1 MFFASKLALS
11 VNSIGIG
18 GDGLFELSHPG
29 VIMNTIKLIRVMPSG
44 PAAEGVAMQSCVSNT
59 QVLSEM
65 GMELAEYEHL
75 IGTMYNSATDIRC
88 MGDSLRQMRTLFK
101 ANFVT
106 LILRVQEEPLLSPM
120 MVAGDV
126 ELGVG
131 GINHY
136 AYYAKST
143 LFDNLPTDTVFTVD
157 ELMSEAEWTSSSF
170 YLLFCQPHDCHQML
184 GADIRMPDGS
194 IVRFRINRPR
204 EQASFSAAE
213 RSMCA
218 MLLPH
223 LRRALHLYSLLDR
236 SESLGSLYSQT
247 ISRMA
252 VATFVLD
259 ENGSVVQLNSVAREI
274 LDSQDGLKVVGGRL
288 EATYPSDN
296 RELLRLVRNAFARAK
311 QGDARLHGAEAT
323 SISRPSGKVSL
334 GVVVE
339 LIPTQ
344 ELVEGK
350 GKPTVVV
357 YVRDAVSKSLMSN
370 VVTSQLYNLT
380 PAETALVLELANGLS
395 LEEASEALN
404 IRRNTARAHL
414 RSIFSKTGVR
424 RQTEL
429 VRIMLNSVVALAE
442 PNPPAS
448 AIEVR

>member
-1 MFFASKLALS
+1 
-11 VNSIGIG
+11 
-18 GDGLFELSHPG
+18 
-29 VIMNTIKLIRVMPSG
+29 
-44 PAAEGVAMQSCVSNT
+44 MQSRVPNA
-59 QVLSEM
+59 QVLAQI
-65 GMELAEYEHL
+65 GLELAEYEGL
-75 IGTMYNSATDIRC
+75 IGNMYDSAMDIRC
-88 MGDSLRQMRTLFK
+88 MGDSLRQLRKLFK

-106 LILRVQEEPLLSPM
+106 LILRVQDEPLLSPM
-120 MVAGDV
+120 MVAGDI
-126 ELGVG
+126 ELGEG

-143 LFDNLPTDTVFTVD
+143 LFDGLPTDTVFTID
-157 ELMSEAEWTSSSF
+157 ELMTDEEWVSSSF

-194 IVRFRINRPR
+194 TVRLRINRPR
-204 EQASFSAAE
+204 DQARFSQVE
-213 RSMCA
+213 RAMCA

-223 LRRALHLYSLLDR
+223 LRRALHMHSLLDR

-252 VATFVLD
+252 VATIVLD
-259 ENGSVVQLNSVAREI
+259 ENGTVVQLNPVAREI

-296 RELLRLVRNAFARAK
+296 RELSRLVRNAFQRVK
-311 QGDARLHGAEAT
+311 QGRAGLQIAEAT

-357 YVRDAVSKSLMSN
+357 YVRDAVSKSLVSN

-380 PAETALVLELANGLS
+380 PAETLLALELANGLS

-429 VRIMLNSVVALAE
+429 VRIMLNSVVALAG
-442 PNPPAS
+442 PQLPGS
-448 AIEVR
+448 AKDAL

>member
-1 MFFASKLALS
+1 
-11 VNSIGIG
+11 
-18 GDGLFELSHPG
+18 
-29 VIMNTIKLIRVMPSG
+29 
-44 PAAEGVAMQSCVSNT
+44 MQSLVPNA
-59 QVLSEM
+59 QVLAEL
-65 GMELAEYEHL
+65 GLELAEYERL
-75 IGTMYNSATDIRC
+75 IGNMYDSAINIHC
-88 MGDSLRQMRTLFK
+88 MGDSLRQIRTLFK

-106 LILRVQEEPLLSPM
+106 LILRVQDEPLLSPM
-120 MVAGDV
+120 MVAGDI
-126 ELGVG
+126 ELGEG

-143 LFDNLPTDTVFTVD
+143 LFDSLPTDTVFTVD
-157 ELMSEAEWTSSSF
+157 ELMSEAEWLSSSF

-194 IVRFRINRPR
+194 TVRFRINRPR
-204 EQASFSAAE
+204 DQARFSHVE
-213 RSMCA
+213 RAMCA

-223 LRRALHLYSLLDR
+223 LRRALHMHSLLDR

-259 ENGSVVQLNSVAREI
+259 ENGSVVQLNPVAREI

-296 RELLRLVRNAFARAK
+296 RELSRLVRNAFQRTK
-311 QGDARLHGAEAT
+311 QGGGGLQGAEAM
-323 SISRPSGKVSL
+323 SITRPSGKVSL

-357 YVRDAVSKSLMSN
+357 YVRDAVSKSLVSN

-380 PAETALVLELANGLS
+380 PAETSLALELANGLS

-429 VRIMLNSVVALAE
+429 VRIMLNSVVALAK
-442 PNPPAS
+442 PATG
-448 AIEVR
+448 IGG

>member
-1 MFFASKLALS
+1 
-11 VNSIGIG
+11 
-18 GDGLFELSHPG
+18 
-29 VIMNTIKLIRVMPSG
+29 
-44 PAAEGVAMQSCVSNT
+44 MQSRVPNA
-59 QVLSEM
+59 QVLAQI
-65 GMELAEYEHL
+65 GLELAEYEGL
-75 IGTMYNSATDIRC
+75 IGNMYDSAMDIRC
-88 MGDSLRQMRTLFK
+88 MGDSLHQLRKLFK

-106 LILRVQEEPLLSPM
+106 LILRVQDEPLLSPM
-120 MVAGDV
+120 MVAGDI
-126 ELGVG
+126 ELGEG

-143 LFDNLPTDTVFTVD
+143 LFDGLPTDTVFTID
-157 ELMSEAEWTSSSF
+157 ELMTDEEWVSSSF
-170 YLLFCQPHDCHQML
+170 YLLFCQPHDCYQML

-194 IVRFRINRPR
+194 TVRLRINRPR
-204 EQASFSAAE
+204 GQARFSQVE
-213 RSMCA
+213 RAMCA

-223 LRRALHLYSLLDR
+223 LRRALHMHSLLDR

-252 VATFVLD
+252 VATIVLD
-259 ENGSVVQLNSVAREI
+259 ENGTVVQLNPVAREI
-274 LDSQDGLKVVGGRL
+274 LASQDGLKVVGGRL

-296 RELLRLVRNAFARAK
+296 RELSRLVRNAFQRVK
-311 QGDARLHGAEAT
+311 QGRAGLQIAEAT

-344 ELVEGK
+344 ELVEGR

-357 YVRDAVSKSLMSN
+357 YVRDAVSKSLVSN
-370 VVTSQLYNLT
+370 VVTAQLYNLT
-380 PAETALVLELANGLS
+380 PAETLLALELANGLS

-429 VRIMLNSVVALAE
+429 VRIMLNSVVALAG
-442 PNPPAS
+442 PQLPGS
-448 AIEVR
+448 AKDAL

>member
-1 MFFASKLALS
+1 
-11 VNSIGIG
+11 
-18 GDGLFELSHPG
+18 
-29 VIMNTIKLIRVMPSG
+29 
-44 PAAEGVAMQSCVSNT
+44 MQSRMPHT
-59 QVLSEM
+59 QVLAEM
-65 GMELAEYEHL
+65 GLELAEYERL
-75 IGTMYNSATDIRC
+75 IGNMYDSAMDTRC
-88 MGDSLRQMRTLFK
+88 MTDSLRQVRTLFK

-106 LILRVQEEPLLSPM
+106 LILRVQDEPLLSPM
-120 MVAGDV
+120 MVAGDI
-126 ELGVG
+126 ELGEG

-157 ELMSEAEWTSSSF
+157 ELMSEAEWVSSSF
-170 YLLFCQPHDCHQML
+170 YLLFCQPHNCYQML
-184 GADIRMPDGS
+184 GADIRMPDGCT
-194 IVRFRINRPR
+194 VRFRINRPR
-204 EQASFSAAE
+204 DQARFSTVE
-213 RSMCA
+213 RTMCA

-223 LRRALHLYSLLDR
+223 LRRSLHMHSLLDR
-236 SESLGSLYSQT
+236 SESLGNLYSQT

-252 VATFVLD
+252 VATVVLD

-274 LDSQDGLKVVGGRL
+274 LASKDGLKVVGGRL

-296 RELLRLVRNAFARAK
+296 RELLRLVRNAFQRAR
-311 QGDARLHGAEAT
+311 QGGAGLQVAEAT

-339 LIPTQ
+339 LIPSQ

-380 PAETALVLELANGLS
+380 PAETALALELANGLS
-395 LEEASEALN
+395 LEEASETLN

-429 VRIMLNSVVALAE
+429 VRIMLNSVVALGQ
-442 PNPPAS
+442 PQPPALPGN
-448 AIEVR
+448 ALLPVL

>member
-1 MFFASKLALS
+1 
-11 VNSIGIG
+11 
-18 GDGLFELSHPG
+18 
-29 VIMNTIKLIRVMPSG
+29 
-44 PAAEGVAMQSCVSNT
+44 MQGRLSNT

-65 GMELAEYEHL
+65 GLELADYERL
-75 IGTMYNSATDIRC
+75 IGNMYDSAMDIRC
-88 MGDSLRQMRTLFK
+88 MGESLRQLRSLFK

-126 ELGVG
+126 ELEEG

-136 AYYAKST
+136 AYYSKST
-143 LFDNLPTDTVFTVD
+143 LFDGLPTDTVFTVD
-157 ELMSEAEWTSSSF
+157 ELMSEAEWVSSSF
-170 YLLFCQPHDCHQML
+170 YLLYCEPYGCHQML

-194 IVRFRINRPR
+194 AVRFRINRPR
-204 EQASFSAAE
+204 DQPRFSAVDRA
-213 RSMCA
+213 MCE

-223 LRRALHLYSLLDR
+223 LRRALHMHSQLDR

-296 RELLRLVRNAFARAK
+296 RELLRLVRNAFQRARPGEGGI
-311 QGDARLHGAEAT
+311 QGAEAM

-357 YVRDAVSKSLMSN
+357 YVRDAVSKSLVSN
-370 VVTSQLYNLT
+370 VATSQLYNLT
-380 PAETALVLELANGLS
+380 PAETALALELANGLS
-395 LEEASEALN
+395 LEEASEMLN

-429 VRIMLNSVVALAE
+429 VRIMLNSVVALAQ
-442 PNPPAS
+442 PRAPAPVEE
-448 AIEVR
+448 AL

>member
-1 MFFASKLALS
+1 
-11 VNSIGIG
+11 
-18 GDGLFELSHPG
+18 
-29 VIMNTIKLIRVMPSG
+29 
-44 PAAEGVAMQSCVSNT
+44 MQSRVPNA
-59 QVLSEM
+59 QVLAQI
-65 GMELAEYEHL
+65 GLELAEYEGL
-75 IGTMYNSATDIRC
+75 IGNMYDSAMDIRC
-88 MGDSLRQMRTLFK
+88 MGDSLRQLRKLFK

-106 LILRVQEEPLLSPM
+106 LILRVQDEPLLSPM
-120 MVAGDV
+120 MVAGDI
-126 ELGVG
+126 ELGEG

-143 LFDNLPTDTVFTVD
+143 LFDGLPTDTVFTID
-157 ELMSEAEWTSSSF
+157 ELMTDEEWVSSSF

-194 IVRFRINRPR
+194 TVRLRINRPR
-204 EQASFSAAE
+204 DQARFSQVE
-213 RSMCA
+213 RAMCA

-223 LRRALHLYSLLDR
+223 LRRALHMHSLLDR

-252 VATFVLD
+252 VATIVLD
-259 ENGSVVQLNSVAREI
+259 ENGTVVQLNPVAREI
-274 LDSQDGLKVVGGRL
+274 LASQDGLKVVGGRL

-296 RELLRLVRNAFARAK
+296 RELSRLVRNAFQRVK
-311 QGDARLHGAEAT
+311 QGRAGLQIAEAT

-357 YVRDAVSKSLMSN
+357 YVRDAVSKSLVSN
-370 VVTSQLYNLT
+370 VVTAQLYNLT
-380 PAETALVLELANGLS
+380 PAETLLALELANGLS

-429 VRIMLNSVVALAE
+429 VRIMLNSVVALAG
-442 PNPPAS
+442 PQLPGS
-448 AIEVR
+448 AKDAL

>member
-1 MFFASKLALS
+1 
-11 VNSIGIG
+11 
-18 GDGLFELSHPG
+18 
-29 VIMNTIKLIRVMPSG
+29 
-44 PAAEGVAMQSCVSNT
+44 MQSIVPNA
-59 QVLSEM
+59 QVLAQM
-65 GMELAEYEHL
+65 GLELAEYERL
-75 IGTMYNSATDIRC
+75 IGNMYDSAINIHC
-88 MGDSLRQMRTLFK
+88 MGDSLRQLRTLFK

-106 LILRVQEEPLLSPM
+106 LILRVQDEPLLSPM

-126 ELGVG
+126 ELGEG

-143 LFDNLPTDTVFTVD
+143 LFDSLPMDTVFTVD
-157 ELMSEAEWTSSSF
+157 ELMSETEWVNSSF
-170 YLLFCQPHDCHQML
+170 YLLFCQPHDCFQML

-194 IVRFRINRPR
+194 AVRFRINRPKDQLR
-204 EQASFSAAE
+204 FSDVE
-213 RSMCA
+213 RAMCA

-223 LRRALHLYSLLDR
+223 LRRALHMHSLLDR

-259 ENGSVVQLNSVAREI
+259 ENGSVVQLNPVAREI
-274 LDSQDGLKVVGGRL
+274 LDSLDGLKVVGGRL

-296 RELLRLVRNAFARAK
+296 RELSRLVRNAFQRAK
-311 QGDARLHGAEAT
+311 QNGSGLQGAEAM

-334 GVVVE
+334 GAVVE

-357 YVRDAVSKSLMSN
+357 YVRDAVSKSLVSN

-380 PAETALVLELANGLS
+380 PAETSLALELANGLS

-429 VRIMLNSVVALAE
+429 VRIMLNSVVALAKPQRPVLE
-442 PNPPAS
+442 EGAL
-448 AIEVR
+448 

>member
-1 MFFASKLALS
+1 
-11 VNSIGIG
+11 
-18 GDGLFELSHPG
+18 
-29 VIMNTIKLIRVMPSG
+29 
-44 PAAEGVAMQSCVSNT
+44 MQSRLTNT

-65 GMELAEYEHL
+65 GLALAEYEQL
-75 IGTMYNSATDIRC
+75 IGNMYDSAMDIRC
-88 MGDSLRQMRTLFK
+88 MGDSLRQLRSLFK

-106 LILRVQEEPLLSPM
+106 LILRVQDEPLLSPM

-126 ELGVG
+126 ELGEG

-143 LFDNLPTDTVFTVD
+143 LFDSLPTDTVFTVD
-157 ELMSEAEWTSSSF
+157 ELMSEAEWLSSSF
-170 YLLFCQPHDCHQML
+170 YLLYCQPHNCHQML

-194 IVRFRINRPR
+194 AVRFRINRPR
-204 EQASFSAAE
+204 DQARFSAVE
-213 RSMCA
+213 RAMCE

-223 LRRALHLYSLLDR
+223 LRRALHMHSQLDR

-252 VATFVLD
+252 VATIVLD

-296 RELLRLVRNAFARAK
+296 RELLRLVRNAFQRAR
-311 QGDARLHGAEAT
+311 QGGVGLQGAEAT

-357 YVRDAVSKSLMSN
+357 YVRDAVSKSLVSN
-370 VVTSQLYNLT
+370 VATSQLYNLT
-380 PAETALVLELANGLS
+380 PAETALALELANGLS
-395 LEEASEALN
+395 LEEASETLN

-429 VRIMLNSVVALAE
+429 VRIMLNSVVALAQPHSPGLAE
-442 PNPPAS
+442 QA
-448 AIEVR
+448 R

>member
-1 MFFASKLALS
+1 
-11 VNSIGIG
+11 
-18 GDGLFELSHPG
+18 
-29 VIMNTIKLIRVMPSG
+29 
-44 PAAEGVAMQSCVSNT
+44 MQSRLTNT
-59 QVLSEM
+59 QVLTEM
-65 GMELAEYEHL
+65 GLELSDYERL
-75 IGTMYNSATDIRC
+75 IGNMYDSAMDIRRL
-88 MGDSLRQMRTLFK
+88 GDSLRQLRSLFK

-106 LILRVQEEPLLSPM
+106 LILRVQDEPLLSPM

-126 ELGVG
+126 ELGEG

-136 AYYAKST
+136 AYYSKST

-157 ELMSEAEWTSSSF
+157 ELMSEAEWLGSSF
-170 YLLFCQPHDCHQML
+170 YLLYCQPYNCHQML

-194 IVRFRINRPR
+194 AVRFRINRPR
-204 EQASFSAAE
+204 DQARFSHVDRA
-213 RSMCA
+213 MCE

-223 LRRALHLYSLLDR
+223 LRRALHMHSQLDR
-236 SESLGSLYSQT
+236 SESMGSLYSQT

-288 EATYPSDN
+288 EAIYPSDN
-296 RELLRLVRNAFARAK
+296 RELLRLVRNAFQRASPGGAGV
-311 QGDARLHGAEAT
+311 QGAEAM

-344 ELVEGK
+344 ELVEGR

-357 YVRDAVSKSLMSN
+357 YVRDAVSKSLVSN
-370 VVTSQLYNLT
+370 VATSQLYNLT
-380 PAETALVLELANGLS
+380 PAETALALELANGLS
-395 LEEASEALN
+395 LEEASETLS

-429 VRIMLNSVVALAE
+429 VRIMLNSVVALAQPHGPGLAE
-442 PNPPAS
+442 A
-448 AIEVR
+448 AL

>member
-1 MFFASKLALS
+1 
-11 VNSIGIG
+11 
-18 GDGLFELSHPG
+18 
-29 VIMNTIKLIRVMPSG
+29 
-44 PAAEGVAMQSCVSNT
+44 MQSLVPNA
-59 QVLSEM
+59 QVLAEM
-65 GMELAEYEHL
+65 GLELAEYERL
-75 IGTMYNSATDIRC
+75 IGNMYDSAMDIRC
-88 MGDSLRQMRTLFK
+88 MGDSLRQLRTLFK

-106 LILRVQEEPLLSPM
+106 LILRVQDEPLLSPM
-120 MVAGDV
+120 MVAGDI
-126 ELGVG
+126 ELGAG

-143 LFDNLPTDTVFTVD
+143 LFDSLPTDTVFTVD
-157 ELMSEAEWTSSSF
+157 ELMSEAEWVSSSF
-170 YLLFCQPHDCHQML
+170 YLLYCQPHGCYQML

-194 IVRFRINRPR
+194 TVRFRINRR
-204 EQASFSAAE
+204 QQDERFSQVE
-213 RSMCA
+213 RAMCA

-223 LRRALHLYSLLDR
+223 LRRALHMHSLLDR

-252 VATFVLD
+252 VATIVLD
-259 ENGSVVQLNSVAREI
+259 ENGSVVQLNPVAREI

-296 RELLRLVRNAFARAK
+296 RELSRLVRNAFQRAR
-311 QGDARLHGAEAT
+311 QGGAGLHGAEAM

-350 GKPTVVV
+350 GKPTVMV
-357 YVRDAVSKSLMSN
+357 YVRDAVSKSLVSN

-380 PAETALVLELANGLS
+380 PAETSLALELANGLS

-429 VRIMLNSVVALAE
+429 VRIMLNSVVALAK
-442 PNPPAS
+442 PQLPAS
-448 AIEVR
+448 

>member
-1 MFFASKLALS
+1 
-11 VNSIGIG
+11 
-18 GDGLFELSHPG
+18 
-29 VIMNTIKLIRVMPSG
+29 
-44 PAAEGVAMQSCVSNT
+44 MQSRVPNA
-59 QVLSEM
+59 QVLAQM
-65 GMELAEYEHL
+65 GLELAEYEGL
-75 IGTMYNSATDIRC
+75 IGNMYDSAMDIRC
-88 MGDSLRQMRTLFK
+88 MGDSLRQLRKLFK

-106 LILRVQEEPLLSPM
+106 LILRVQDEPLLSPM
-120 MVAGDV
+120 MVAGDI
-126 ELGVG
+126 ELGEG

-143 LFDNLPTDTVFTVD
+143 LFDGLPTDTVFTID
-157 ELMSEAEWTSSSF
+157 ELMTDDEWISSSF

-194 IVRFRINRPR
+194 TVRLRINRPR
-204 EQASFSAAE
+204 GQARFSQVE
-213 RSMCA
+213 RAMCA

-223 LRRALHLYSLLDR
+223 LRRALHMHSLLDR

-252 VATFVLD
+252 VATIVLD
-259 ENGSVVQLNSVAREI
+259 ENGTVVQLNPVAREI
-274 LDSQDGLKVVGGRL
+274 IASQDGLKVVGGRL

-296 RELLRLVRNAFARAK
+296 RELSRLVRNAFQRVK
-311 QGDARLHGAEAT
+311 QGHDGLQIAEAT

-357 YVRDAVSKSLMSN
+357 YVRDAVSKSLVSN

-380 PAETALVLELANGLS
+380 PAETLLALELANGLS

-429 VRIMLNSVVALAE
+429 VRIMLNSVVALAG
-442 PNPPAS
+442 PQLPGA
-448 AIEVR
+448 AKDAL